1 MSRQTPWA
9 PEPPSPDSHAA
20 RAEAAVAAAERAVVA
35 AEVDPQFRANADRL
49 LGEALTAMTAF
60 VAAIESVQAHA
71 RHLELT
77 TGRRDP
83 AQAELA
89 RKANKQWR
97 RAAVVFEGLGIRLR
111 KADRRFLA
119 PVRRPGFLDRAL
131 EALKSHVWW

>member
-1 MSRQTPWA
+1 
-9 PEPPSPDSHAA
+9 
-20 RAEAAVAAAERAVVA
+20 
-35 AEVDPQFRANADRL
+35 
-49 LGEALTAMTAF
+49 MTAF

-97 RAAVVFEGLGIRLR
+97 RAAVVLEALGIRLR

-119 PVRRPGFLDRAL
+119 PVRGPGLLHRAL